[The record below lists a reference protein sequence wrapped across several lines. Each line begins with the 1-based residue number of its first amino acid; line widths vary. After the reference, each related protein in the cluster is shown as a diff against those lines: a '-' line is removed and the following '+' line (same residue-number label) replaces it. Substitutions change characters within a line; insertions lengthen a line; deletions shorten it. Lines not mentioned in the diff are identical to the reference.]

1 MMATLTEDH
10 AVCREVLAASGSSF
24 AMPIRLLPAGKR
36 QAMTALYAF
45 CRRADDITDG
55 PQDAA
60 ALPAAAELQRARD
73 ELTAF
78 RNGLTAALQGD
89 DCCDPVLLAMAD
101 AARRYAIPP
110 RPLFAVLDGVEQDLD
125 LEHRQQGDGCLFEAH
140 DQLQAYCRRV
150 ASAVGLA

>member
-1 MMATLTEDH
+1 MATLTEDH

-60 ALPAAAELQRARD
+60 ASPAAAELQRARD

-78 RNGLTAALQGD
+78 RNPG
-89 DCCDPVLLAMAD
+89 
-101 AARRYAIPP
+101 PP
-110 RPLFAVLDGVEQDLD
+110 
-125 LEHRQQGDGCLFEAH
+125 
-140 DQLQAYCRRV
+140 
-150 ASAVGLA
+150 